1 MSSVSFAHNFPLS
14 HFSHS
19 LIAWQQQSGRHNLP
33 WQQTD
38 PYLVWVSEIML
49 QQTQV
54 STVLDYYPRF
64 IIRFPS
70 VQSLAEAPIDDVT
83 ALWAGLGYY
92 SRARNLHHAAQQ
104 VCEEFGG
111 TFPHTRTD
119 LEHLKGVGRS
129 TAAAIAAFAF
139 KKRET
144 ILDGNVKRV
153 LCRLFALYG
162 NPQDKAFENS
172 LWELAEQLLPE
183 QAQDMP
189 SYTQGLMDLG
199 ATVCTRSKPKCEA
212 CPMQSMCRAHEQDL
226 TAELPVKKT
235 SVQVKQMPVYW
246 LCVIDEKQRILLA
259 KRPVKGIWSQLYCPP
274 MINVDEWTN
283 WLFEHDI
290 ADEGLVYLP
299 PIAHKLTHRAM
310 NITAAIL
317 YSNEDLGMVKNGQF
331 YDLQAALHLGLPK
344 PLQNLLPHLL
354 TELP

>member
-1 MSSVSFAHNFPLS
+1 MSLESFALNWPLS
-14 HFSHS
+14 HFSHT

-64 IIRFPS
+64 IAHFPD
-70 VQSLAEAPIDDVT
+70 VQTLADAPIDDVT

-104 VCEEFGG
+104 VRDEFAG
-111 TFPHTRTD
+111 TFPHERTE
-119 LEHLKGVGRS
+119 LESLKGIGRS

-139 KKRET
+139 KQRET

-153 LCRLFALYG
+153 LCRLFARYG

-172 LWELAEQLLPE
+172 LWALAEQLLPE

-199 ATVCTRSKPKCEA
+199 ATVCTRSKPKCDI
-212 CPMQSMCRAHEQDL
+212 CPMQTLCLAHERGL
-226 TAELPVKKT
+226 TAELPVKKA
-235 SVQVKQMPVYW
+235 SVVVKQMPVYW
-246 LCVIDEKQRILLA
+246 LCIIDSKQRIYLE

-274 MINVDEWTN
+274 MVDVDLWPA
-283 WLFEHDI
+283 WLHEH
-290 ADEGLVYLP
+290 ETEPEQLQYLS

-310 NITAAIL
+310 SITAAIL
-317 YSNEDLGMVKNGQF
+317 HSDAVETLTHNGQF
-331 YDLQAALHLGLPK
+331 YDLQAALKLGLPK
-344 PLQNLLPHLL
+344 PLQTLLPHLL
-354 TELP
+354 TKPL